1 MKKIILSIFIFSI
14 SLNLL
19 AAKPF
24 NINEKVLH
32 AFNRTFQNAKD
43 VHWSEYLPY
52 YEVNFKH
59 NDIRTKITYNADG
72 LIVKTIRYY
81 SGEQLP
87 LFILTKITNKYVD
100 KDIFGVI
107 EESTDNGVIY
117 HVTLEDTKNW
127 ILISADDYGSLT
139 VDNKYKKA

>member
-1 MKKIILSIFIFSI
+1 
-14 SLNLL
+14 
-19 AAKPF
+19 
-24 NINEKVLH
+24 
-32 AFNRTFQNAKD
+32 
-43 VHWSEYLPY
+43 
-52 YEVNFKH
+52 VNFKH